1 MQDIRQPDANDTNTI
16 NAILKKFPD
25 GPEHER
31 QRGMLAAVLAGEAPF
46 RIQGKFICISSQL
59 MHANLI

>member
-1 MQDIRQPDANDTNTI
+1 MQDIERPNANDTNTI
-16 NAILKKFPD
+16 NAILKKLPD

-46 RIQGKFICISSQL
+46 RIQGKIVHL
-59 MHANLI
+59 MH

>member
-1 MQDIRQPDANDTNTI
+1 MQDIERPDANDTNTI
-16 NAILKKFPD
+16 KAILMKLPD

-46 RIQGKFICISSQL
+46 RIQGKPAYVL
-59 MHANLI
+59 